1 MLVLILRSIVPASKG
16 RLRVP
21 LAERFV
27 VVIAETFVS
36 PSAAVVFGAR
46 VVCVVAR
53 ALLLLLL

>member
-27 VVIAETFVS
+27 VVIAGDLVS
-36 PSAAVVFGAR
+36 PSAGVVFGVC
-46 VVCVVAR
+46 VVCVAR